1 MMDKLRSLLVTLAV
15 HPCSFWA
22 VLDGTVRAEQTTDIS
37 TRLCLP
43 HVIGSAHRN
52 LKHQRPLSPANVC
65 CIVFVS
71 IWLRG

>member
-1 MMDKLRSLLVTLAV
+1 MMDNLHTLLVALAV
-15 HPCSFWA
+15 HTCSVWA
-22 VLDGTVRAEQTTDIS
+22 VQNGAAQTTHIG

-43 HVIGSAHRN
+43 HVIGSAHHN
-52 LKHQRPLSPANVC
+52 LKHQRPLSSPNVC